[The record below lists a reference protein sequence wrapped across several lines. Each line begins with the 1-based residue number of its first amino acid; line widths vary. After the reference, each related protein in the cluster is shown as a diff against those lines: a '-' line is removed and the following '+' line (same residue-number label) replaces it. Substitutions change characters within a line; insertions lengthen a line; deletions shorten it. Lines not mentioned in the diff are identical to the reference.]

1 MGLAICAAFS
11 LGTLT
16 ATLAVCLGARWW
28 KLFFFW
34 LVMWVCVAVTLARLV
49 KEAMAA

>member
-1 MGLAICAAFS
+1 MGIVICAAFS

-28 KLFFFW
+28 KPFCLF
-34 LVMWVCVAVTLARLV
+34 LVMWGCVAVTLVRLV
-49 KEAMAA
+49 KEAA